1 MHTAPLLPHATHPR
15 QLGSCAARIA
25 ICHPPLLS
33 LHNQDNA
40 QSYLLVRHDFPS
52 VHPPGLLL
60 ANSFSSGHMAM
71 TPATSCYVTS
81 PGTEVRPTYL
91 QVAHAIL
98 HTLSEGCGGIRHPPV
113 FRYLSHRKQQGKVTE
128 SAICRSPL
136 PALSGHRHSPLQLRH
151 LLASFLPEPLLTSS
165 SATEGKTS
173 FLRDSLH
180 QDPTFP
186 RSTLSRNH

>member
-25 ICHPPLLS
+25 NCHPPLLS

-91 QVAHAIL
+91 QVAHTIL
-98 HTLSEGCGGIRHPPV
+98 LTFSEGCGDISYPPV
-113 FRYLSHRKQQGKVTE
+113 FRYLSCRKEQGKMSE
-128 SAICRSPL
+128 RAIWQSL
-136 PALSGHRHSPLQLRH
+136 LAALSAG
-151 LLASFLPEPLLTSS
+151 TSISLYS
-165 SATEGKTS
+165 SGIC
-173 FLRDSLH
+173 
-180 QDPTFP
+180 
-186 RSTLSRNH
+186 

>member
-40 QSYLLVRHDFPS
+40 QSYLLVQHDFPS

-71 TPATSCYVTS
+71 TPGTSCYITF
-81 PGTEVRPTYL
+81 PGMEVRPTYL
-91 QVAHAIL
+91 QLHTPSFSPFLKAVVTSAIL
-98 HTLSEGCGGIRHPPV
+98 QSSHTSPVGKSRKNVRELSLCQLPQHAHTYPFTAQALAGI
-113 FRYLSHRKQQGKVTE
+113 LS
-128 SAICRSPL
+128 A
-136 PALSGHRHSPLQLRH
+136 
-151 LLASFLPEPLLTSS
+151 
-165 SATEGKTS
+165 
-173 FLRDSLH
+173 
-180 QDPTFP
+180 
-186 RSTLSRNH
+186 